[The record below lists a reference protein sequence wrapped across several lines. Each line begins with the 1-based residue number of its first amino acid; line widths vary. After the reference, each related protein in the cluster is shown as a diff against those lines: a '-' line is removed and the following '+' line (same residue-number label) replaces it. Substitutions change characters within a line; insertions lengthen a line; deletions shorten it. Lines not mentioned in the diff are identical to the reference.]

1 MTVTETP
8 AEAPAEA
15 PADVLELDRPPCFD
29 LGEKVRAT
37 ALIRNDGTFPGAP
50 VGEVLVQPGD
60 VGYVRDIGSFL
71 QRFRIYAIDFI
82 GKNRIVGLRADELES
97 AEPSTA
103 KARAEVPS

>member
-1 MTVTETP
+1 MTATATP
-8 AEAPAEA
+8 AETETEAEA
-15 PADVLELDRPPCFD
+15 LELDRPPCFA

-50 VGEVLVQPGD
+50 VGEILVQPGD

-71 QRFRIYAIDFI
+71 QRFRIYAVDFI
-82 GKNRIVGLRADELES
+82 GRNRIVGLRAGELES

-103 KARAEVPS
+103 QAGAEAPS